1 MKRRDHLALPRMLSI
16 WLAVETGMERYV
28 QVAPFDANTS
38 ATNDVS

>member
-16 WLAVETGMERYV
+16 RLAVEAYV

-38 ATNDVS
+38 TTNDVS